1 MIRLFTD
8 SAANLPQNLIEKLGV
23 TVIPFTCVAGERKL
37 SGFTKD
43 FGAKEYYALLKSG
56 VVAKTSMINPY
67 VFTENF
73 ENALKNGYDVLYVG
87 MSSGISGTFAAARSA
102 AEELKNKYPDRA
114 IEVVDT
120 RAASLGE
127 GMLVIKAA
135 EYVSKGESCKIVAAL
150 VRESASTMNQIFT
163 VDDLKYLRKSGR
175 VCTLAAIIGGILD
188 IRPVLIGNAEGKIVV
203 KTKTRGAKKAIK
215 ALADEYE
222 LKVKDKTLPVGIAHA
237 DNEAGVN
244 SLIAALKE
252 RGFTGE
258 LTIAEYE
265 PITGA
270 HVGPGTVALFF
281 FGQKRA

>member
-1 MIRLFTD
+1 
-8 SAANLPQNLIEKLGV
+8 
-23 TVIPFTCVAGERKL
+23 
-37 SGFTKD
+37 
-43 FGAKEYYALLKSG
+43 
-56 VVAKTSMINPY
+56 
-67 VFTENF
+67 
-73 ENALKNGYDVLYVG
+73 
-87 MSSGISGTFAAARSA
+87 
-102 AEELKNKYPDRA
+102 
-114 IEVVDT
+114 
-120 RAASLGE
+120 
-127 GMLVIKAA
+127 MLVIKAA
-135 EYVSKGESCKIVAAL
+135 EYLSKGESCKIVAAL
-150 VRESASTMNQIFT
+150 VRESASTINQIFT

-175 VCTLAAIIGGILD
+175 VCTLAAIIGEILD

-258 LTIAEYE
+258 LTVAEYE

>member
-8 SAANLPQNLIEKLGV
+8 SAANLPQNLIETLGV

-43 FGAKEYYALLKSG
+43 FGAKEYYALLRSG

-73 ENALKNGYDVLYVG
+73 ENALKSGYDVLYVG
-87 MSSGISGTFAAARSA
+87 MSSGISGTFDAARSA

-237 DNEAGVN
+237 DNEAGAN
-244 SLIAALKE
+244 SLISALKE
-252 RGFTGE
+252 RGFKGA
-258 LTIAEYE
+258 LTVVEYE